1 MRNVQRSHFQD
12 FNNIK
17 LHVHFSTHNTYTV
30 TEEYSY
36 VSFYTAPV
44 LRSNATNRQYVF
56 VELEN
61 GQFFLLFC
69 IFNFF
74 RGTFKGMPVWH
85 LRGHAAGHA
94 ILNFYDFFHKKQ
106 HLEDSNSWSCQWTV
120 IDTAELTEFTNIIMP
135 ILLLERKFSN
145 L

>member
-1 MRNVQRSHFQD
+1 MRWQLKGLKSEN
-12 FNNIK
+12 
-17 LHVHFSTHNTYTV
+17 
-30 TEEYSY
+30 YS
-36 VSFYTAPV
+36 
-44 LRSNATNRQYVF
+44 
-56 VELEN
+56 
-61 GQFFLLFC
+61 
-69 IFNFF
+69 INFF